1 MIKISAVS
9 YLNTL
14 PFVYGLKNSGL
25 SGYELQLDNPS
36 ECARKLI
43 NGQVDLGLIPIAA
56 IADINHP
63 YILTDYCI
71 GADGPVRTVNILS
84 DVPINEVKCLYL
96 DYQSRT
102 SVLLAKILV
111 AKWWKIEPELLDA
124 FPGYENEIS
133 GDTAGLVIGDRV
145 FTEGKKHAYSYDLAD
160 EWKKMT
166 GLPFT
171 FALWVANKP
180 LPQEFLNNFKAALE
194 YGLSNKDKA
203 VELYTGHHV
212 PKDEL
217 ADYLENAINY
227 EYNHAKD
234 EALQLYLQLAK
245 KHLLHQEVG

>member
-14 PFVYGLKNSGL
+14 PFVYGLQNSGL

-43 NGQVDLGLIPIAA
+43 TGQIDIGLIPIAA
-56 IADINHP
+56 IADIDHP
-63 YILTDYCI
+63 YILTDFCI

-84 DVPINEVKCLYL
+84 DVPIQEVRRLYL

-102 SVLLAKILV
+102 SVLLTKILV
-111 AKWWKIEPELLDA
+111 SKWWKIEPELLDA
-124 FPGYENEIS
+124 FPGYEKEIR
-133 GDTAGLVIGDRV
+133 DNTAGLVIGDRV
-145 FTEGKKHAYSYDLAD
+145 FTESKKHNYSYDLSQA
-160 EWKKMT
+160 WKEMT

-180 LPQEFLNNFKAALE
+180 LPAEFLESFKTALR
-194 YGLSNKDKA
+194 YGLSNKEKA
-203 VELYTGHHV
+203 LELYTEQNV
-212 PKDEL
+212 SKEEL

-234 EALQLYLQLAK
+234 EAVQLYLQLAK

>member
-25 SGYELQLDNPS
+25 EGFELQLDNPS

-43 NGQVDLGLIPIAA
+43 TGQVDIGLIPIAA
-56 IADINHP
+56 ITDIDRP

-84 DVPINEVKCLYL
+84 DVPINEVKRLYL

-102 SVLLAKILV
+102 SVLLTKILV
-111 AKWWKIEPELLDA
+111 SKWWKVQPELLDA
-124 FPGYENEIS
+124 FPGYEERIG

-145 FTEGKKHAYSYDLAD
+145 FTEGKKHTYSYDLA
-160 EWKKMT
+160 EQWKEMT

-180 LPQEFLNNFKAALE
+180 LPQEFLNTFKQALRF
-194 YGLSNKDKA
+194 GLSNKDKA
-203 VELYTGHHV
+203 VELYTGHNV
-212 PKDEL
+212 SKEEL

-234 EALQLYLQLAK
+234 EALQLYMQLAK
-245 KHLLHQEVG
+245 KHLHHQPV

>member
-25 SGYELQLDNPS
+25 SGYDLQLDNPS

-43 NGQVDLGLIPIAA
+43 NGQVDIGLIPIAA
-56 IADINHP
+56 IADIDHP
-63 YILTDYCI
+63 HILTDYCI
-71 GADGPVRTVNILS
+71 GADGAVRTVNILS
-84 DVPINEVKCLYL
+84 DVPINEVKRLYL

-111 AKWWKIEPELLDA
+111 SKWWKMKPELLDA

-145 FTEGKKHAYSYDLAD
+145 FTESKKHSYSYDLAK
-160 EWKKMT
+160 EWKEMT

-171 FALWVANKP
+171 FALWVANKK
-180 LPQEFLNNFKAALE
+180 LPTEFLENFKAALRF
-194 YGLSNKDKA
+194 GLSNKDKA
-203 VELYTGHHV
+203 VELYTGHNV
-212 PKDEL
+212 SKEEL
-217 ADYLENAINY
+217 TDYLENAINY
-227 EYNHAKD
+227 EYDHAKD
-234 EALQLYLQLAK
+234 EALQLYLQLVK